1 MMWRALVL
9 TTLVLLGLLTPVLAV
24 VRIGGGGGFSWSKY
38 STTIPFSASSSSSS
52 AVTDPGSNWKS
63 LAWSNPSAI
72 SVVNTNELQ
81 VLPNQ
86 EYISNNASV
95 SLSSSNITL
104 NVTWLLASSGNS
116 NAYGS
121 IAIGYGVNYPSGFT
135 GNYGPASPYGADG
148 IVVALEHGGMAGY
161 HLFLFYDGVLQ
172 SNWSVGSLGV
182 NQQILLGFSFT
193 SPNHVEVFWN
203 NGTAHTYTASPV
215 IQTSKGFSA
224 EPLVTLT
231 STYVISVNN
240 IGPGYGYGEWVIVNY
255 RYVGSQSSP
264 PYAVTLSWTAVTLG
278 NGVKALYAFT
288 GAGNPVNITS
298 NASSWSV
305 MKIVNVQNYTV
316 AGSQFPLSVQGSVT
330 YTTSTNGIYVLP
342 NVYPSGNV
350 DGWYLNVTVEF
361 QVVTPS
367 QTFYQNVTIPV
378 FVSAFAVSV
387 FVTPPASSYISGQSI
402 TVTNTTA
409 PNYPSNLGYVV
420 ENKPTA
426 EINIQGLTNGFVP
439 LPYTVTANV
448 NAQTTYYYSIQ
459 VEEDGISMGSLTGT
473 ITLYPATQTPVI
485 FVSQYPTTAVEG
497 TKVTFTFQFT
507 LNTPIANVTTSAF
520 TSTSTFEWTYASLVS
535 SSLVEFKGYW
545 LSANDGFLIITRS
558 QNYLIP
564 FNGSTGLTFSNNSVN
579 SLQIQVNSI
588 GQLLLTNGQGQTLQ
602 ITNTTKVIGVGFYYG
617 AGKLTL
623 NWLFVDGVVLQT
635 ATANQAYTILT
646 GTSVGTLTQLTSG
659 YTNGTGYGQ
668 VTVTLADTPYQLVD
682 IYWSGLDKYVIL
694 NITVTKPSTTTT
706 TTNVTTQNYNYTN
719 PFTNHI
725 APTTSLFNFSNS
737 QPWAE
742 LIGIVVAVTVTLIG
756 WKFGGK
762 GGASGA
768 AVMGLIAVSYLGLV
782 PWYLFYVFIFG
793 IAMLLAKTFVDRF
806 MGGEE

>member
-1 MMWRALVL
+1 
-9 TTLVLLGLLTPVLAV
+9 
-24 VRIGGGGGFSWSKY
+24 
-38 STTIPFSASSSSSS
+38 
-52 AVTDPGSNWKS
+52 
-63 LAWSNPSAI
+63 
-72 SVVNTNELQ
+72 VNTNQLE

-86 EYISNNASV
+86 ANVNNNVSV
-95 SLSSSNITL
+95 SVPANVTGL
-104 NVTWLLASSGNS
+104 NVT
-116 NAYGS
+116 
-121 IAIGYGVNYPSGFT
+121 VTVPSGTAGNFGGFAVGFGVFYHSAFL
-135 GNYGPASPYGADG
+135 GNYGPSSPYGSYG
-148 IVVALEHGGMAGY
+148 IVVALERGSMSTY
-161 HLFLFYDGVLQ
+161 HLFLFYDGVVWG
-172 SNWSVGSLGV
+172 NWSVGTFGTGQDV
-182 NQQILLGFSFT
+182 MLGFTFNN
-193 SPNHVEVFWN
+193 PNVVKVYWN
-203 NGTAHTYTASPV
+203 NGTTVVHEVTPKY
-215 IQTSKGFSA
+215 QTSTGFKNES
-224 EPLVTLT
+224 LVTDT
-231 STYVISVNN
+231 SSYTVDVANGGSD
-240 IGPGYGYGEWVIVNY
+240 YGEWVIVNY
-255 RYVGSQSSP
+255 QYLSSSGTTTTN
-264 PYAVTLSWTAVTLG
+264 YNLRLSWTSVTLG

-288 GAGNPVNITS
+288 GAGNPVNVTTTGT
-298 NASSWSV
+298 SWSV
-305 MKIVNVQNYTV
+305 MKIETVENYTV
-316 AGSQFPLSVQGSVT
+316 AGSVFPLSVAGSVG
-330 YTTSTNGIYVLP
+330 YLTSPNGIYLLP
-342 NVYPSGNV
+342 NVYPSGNL

-387 FVTPPASSYISGQSI
+387 FVAPPASSYVSGQSI
-402 TVTNTTA
+402 TVVNTTA

-420 ENKPTA
+420 EDKPTA

-448 NAQTTYYYSIQ
+448 NAQTTYYYSIE
-459 VEEDGISMGSLTGT
+459 VEEDGISMGSITGT

-485 FVSQYPTTAVEG
+485 FVSQYPTTATQG

-545 LSANDGFLIITRS
+545 SSQNDGFLIITRS

-588 GQLLLTNGQGQTLQ
+588 GQLLLTNGQGQSLE
-602 ITNTTKVIGVGFYYG
+602 ISNTSDVIGVGFYYG

-623 NWLFVDGVVLQT
+623 NWLFVDGVVLQS
-635 ATANQAYTILT
+635 ATADQAYTILT
-646 GTSVGTLTQLTSG
+646 GTNTSTLTQLTSG
-659 YTNGTGYGQ
+659 YTNSTGYGQ

-756 WKFGGK
+756 WKFGGR

>member
-1 MMWRALVL
+1 M
-9 TTLVLLGLLTPVLAV
+9 
-24 VRIGGGGGFSWSKY
+24 
-38 STTIPFSASSSSSS
+38 
-52 AVTDPGSNWKS
+52 
-63 LAWSNPSAI
+63 
-72 SVVNTNELQ
+72 
-81 VLPNQ
+81 
-86 EYISNNASV
+86 
-95 SLSSSNITL
+95 
-104 NVTWLLASSGNS
+104 
-116 NAYGS
+116 
-121 IAIGYGVNYPSGFT
+121 
-135 GNYGPASPYGADG
+135 
-148 IVVALEHGGMAGY
+148 
-161 HLFLFYDGVLQ
+161 
-172 SNWSVGSLGV
+172 
-182 NQQILLGFSFT
+182 
-193 SPNHVEVFWN
+193 
-203 NGTAHTYTASPV
+203 
-215 IQTSKGFSA
+215 
-224 EPLVTLT
+224 T

-240 IGPGYGYGEWVIVNY
+240 IGPGYGYGQWVIVNY
-255 RYVGSQSSP
+255 EYVGSQSSP

-342 NVYPSGNV
+342 NVYPSGNLN
-350 DGWYLNVTVEF
+350 GWYLNVTVEL
-361 QVVTPS
+361 QLVTTT
-367 QTFYQNVTIPV
+367 QTVYKNVTIPV

-402 TVTNTTA
+402 SVTNTTA

-485 FVSQYPTTAVEG
+485 FVSQYPTTVTQG

-545 LSANDGFLIITRS
+545 SSQNDGFLIITRS

-588 GQLLLTNGQGQTLQ
+588 GQLLLTNGQGQSLV
-602 ITNTTKVIGVGFYYG
+602 ISNTSDVIGIGFYYG

-623 NWLFVDGVVLQT
+623 QWLFADGVVLQT

-682 IYWSGLDKYVIL
+682 IYWSGLQKYVIL
-694 NITVTKPSTTTT
+694 NITVTQPSTTTT

-719 PFTNHI
+719 PFTNKI